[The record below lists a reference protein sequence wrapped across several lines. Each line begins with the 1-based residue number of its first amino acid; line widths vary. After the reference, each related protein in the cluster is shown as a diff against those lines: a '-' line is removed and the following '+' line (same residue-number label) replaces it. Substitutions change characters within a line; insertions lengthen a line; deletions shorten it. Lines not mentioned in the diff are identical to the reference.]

1 MSAWYRLSVAWQRLM
16 HSSYEKNG
24 VFMTEILKAIIFGIV
39 EGITEWLPISSTG
52 HMILLNEFLT
62 LDVSA
67 QFWDMFLVVIQL
79 GAILAVVVL
88 FWNLIWP
95 FARSSSEAVVAAE
108 QNEKSGSLVKREYW
122 VLGPVTVRMPVIIN
136 WCKIVVSC
144 LPAIVF
150 VVLGLDETCDRLF
163 YNPVCVAV
171 ALIVFGVAFIL
182 VENHNAAKQA
192 RVEQMR
198 DITFQMAI
206 LIGLFQ
212 LLAAAFP
219 GTSRSGATI
228 IGALLI
234 GVSRKAAS
242 EFTFIPAI
250 PVMLGASLLKLMDFG
265 LHLTGTEW
273 AVLLSGMVSAFLVS
287 VVIIKFLLGYIRKH
301 DFKVFGWYRIGLGVV
316 VLLYFFLLK

>member
-150 VVLGLDETCDRLF
+150 VVLGLDETCDSLF

-242 EFTFIPAI
+242 EFTFILAI

>member
-150 VVLGLDETCDRLF
+150 VVLGLDETCDSLF

>member
-206 LIGLFQ
+206 LIGLLQ

-242 EFTFIPAI
+242 EFTFILAI

-287 VVIIKFLLGYIRKH
+287 VVVIKFLLGYIRKH

>member
-242 EFTFIPAI
+242 EFTFILAI

>member
-163 YNPVCVAV
+163 YNPVCVA
-171 ALIVFGVAFIL
+171 LIVFGVAFIL

-242 EFTFIPAI
+242 EFTFILAI